1 LLLATPFFLSA
12 RGFCAVLSYERES
25 EADVLLQRSR
35 PLDVL
40 LDVRFSVA
48 CAEPAAIEMLFKAFG
63 ETESGNELPSALLA
77 ALGKVA
83 NGSGAT
89 VTEVI
94 SGYLLHLKEL
104 KGREQFYLVS
114 IEPVAQRDHIARAT
128 ERFSLSRR
136 ENEVLTL
143 VLRGDR
149 ANDIALELGISSATV
164 GDHLTNL
171 LRKTRSR
178 NRSEMLS
185 KVMHS

>member
-1 LLLATPFFLSA
+1 M
-12 RGFCAVLSYERES
+12 LSYEREGES
-25 EADVLLQRSR
+25 DVLLQRSR

-48 CAEPAAIEMLFKAFG
+48 CAEPAAVETIFKAFG
-63 ETESGNELPSALLA
+63 YTSREHEVPPELISAL
-77 ALGKVA
+77 GRIT

-89 VTEVI
+89 VTEVV
-94 SGYLLHLKEL
+94 SGYLLHMKHL

-149 ANDIALELGISSATV
+149 ANDIAEELGISPTTV
-164 GDHLTNL
+164 GDHLANL
-171 LRKTRSR
+171 LRKTKSR